1 MAPTKF
7 GLFKGRSRDN
17 QEQPSTEN
25 LLQSSQSTERVQTP
39 DSPIPSTSKGITVDS
54 AFAELSMLNL
64 DSDDEYSPQQD
75 VTTRRISDSSK
86 LDEPQLSYHILNN
99 PSSPDATTT
108 STLDCDVSPDATRDI
123 DDTAST
129 TYDAN
134 SIQFDETS
142 IAASEDT
149 SVYCTTLKKKKKKNK
164 LKMEQHRRDL
174 GMWKAS
180 NVEVMKNLLNKSGNV
195 DEQIKWEAIA
205 TARGLCT
212 LTDNCTCG
220 DCTRAKFLVGMADG
234 DGGLGAA
241 PIFNAISIGC
251 QLQ

>member
-180 NVEVMKNLLNKSGNV
+180 NVEVMKMRGDVAGALPPRLVSTGDS
-195 DEQIKWEAIA
+195 DEEELPKQGEHSSN
-205 TARGLCT
+205 TT
-212 LTDNCTCG
+212 
-220 DCTRAKFLVGMADG
+220 
-234 DGGLGAA
+234 
-241 PIFNAISIGC
+241 S
-251 QLQ
+251 